1 MTGLSSEDL
10 EAKMASL
17 SEASGI
23 NDVADTFVES
33 VVDPVTNTFSDL
45 VKTGAG
51 WLNKGKGWLRSRRRR
66 DADSE
71 LQPMAN
77 FLNKI
82 LHDFDW
88 FFVAARTAVS
98 VLQERS
104 VWEAAKIVLIGLLM
118 IANFAIAFTLPL
130 YI

>member
-10 EAKMASL
+10 EAKMSSL
-17 SEASGI
+17 SESSGI

-33 VVDPVTNTFSDL
+33 VVDPVANTFSDL
-45 VKTGAG
+45 VNTGTG
-51 WLNKGKGWLRSRRRR
+51 WFNKGKGWLKSRRRR
-66 DADSE
+66 DSDSE
-71 LQPMAN
+71 LESMEN
-77 FLNKI
+77 FLSKI

-88 FFVAARTAVS
+88 LFVAVKTVVS
-98 VLQERS
+98 VLQEKS
-104 VWEAAKIVLIGLLM
+104 VLEAAKIVLIGLLM

>member
-10 EAKMASL
+10 EAKMSSL
-17 SEASGI
+17 SESSGI

-33 VVDPVTNTFSDL
+33 VVDPVANTFSDL
-45 VKTGAG
+45 VNTGTG
-51 WLNKGKGWLRSRRRR
+51 WFNKGKGWLKSRRRR
-66 DADSE
+66 DSGSE
-71 LQPMAN
+71 LEPMEN
-77 FLNKI
+77 FLSKM

-88 FFVAARTAVS
+88 LFVAVKTVVS
-98 VLQERS
+98 VLQEKS
-104 VWEAAKIVLIGLLM
+104 VLEAAKIVLIGLLM

>member
-10 EAKMASL
+10 EAKMSSL
-17 SEASGI
+17 SESSGI

-33 VVDPVTNTFSDL
+33 VVDPVANTFSDL
-45 VKTGAG
+45 VNTGTG
-51 WLNKGKGWLRSRRRR
+51 WFNKGKGWLKSRRRR
-66 DADSE
+66 DLGSE
-71 LQPMAN
+71 LQPMQN
-77 FLNKI
+77 FLSKM

-88 FFVAARTAVS
+88 LFVAVKTVVS
-98 VLQERS
+98 VLQEKS
-104 VWEAAKIVLIGLLM
+104 VLEAAKIVLIGLLM

>member
-17 SEASGI
+17 SESSGI

-33 VVDPVTNTFSDL
+33 IVDPVANTFSNL
-45 VKTGAG
+45 VNTGTG
-51 WLNKGKGWLRSRRRR
+51 WFNKGKGWLKSRRRR
-66 DADSE
+66 DSDSE
-71 LQPMAN
+71 LQPMQN
-77 FLNKI
+77 FLSKM

-88 FFVAARTAVS
+88 LFVAAKTVVS
-98 VLQERS
+98 VLQEKS
-104 VWEAAKIVLIGLLM
+104 VLEAAKIVLIGLLM